1 MISSQPLVSIII
13 NCFNGEI
20 FLKDCLKSVLN
31 QTYKNWEVIF
41 WDNKSTD
48 KSAKIFK
55 NYKNKKFRYFFS
67 KKHSTL
73 YEARNKAIKKARGKY
88 VSFLDTDDLWN
99 KNKLKTQVNFL
110 EKNKNYN
117 IVYSNFFVLKEKNK
131 LLNKFYDGL
140 LPHGNITQNL
150 LNNYCIGI
158 LTVLIKRKIFNKYKF
173 NKTYTIIGD
182 FDFFLKFSCKNK
194 IAVIQKPL
202 AKYRSHAKN
211 ISKIKINLYIK
222 ELKLWLKK
230 NKFFYKN
237 YSLSYI
243 RFNLIKLYVKLIIS
257 KLLNVKL
264 GA

>member
-117 IVYSNFFVLKEKNK
+117 MV
-131 LLNKFYDGL
+131 
-140 LPHGNITQNL
+140 
-150 LNNYCIGI
+150 
-158 LTVLIKRKIFNKYKF
+158 
-173 NKTYTIIGD
+173 
-182 FDFFLKFSCKNK
+182 
-194 IAVIQKPL
+194 
-202 AKYRSHAKN
+202 
-211 ISKIKINLYIK
+211 
-222 ELKLWLKK
+222 
-230 NKFFYKN
+230 
-237 YSLSYI
+237 
-243 RFNLIKLYVKLIIS
+243 
-257 KLLNVKL
+257 
-264 GA
+264 